1 MLMRGEADLT
11 SAPISLTKERR
22 EVIDFTIPVGNE
34 VKTFSQ
40 MSHRGMHIDFW
51 AYTDM
56 FTGTLWTV
64 LFVLMVSTS
73 VALLATQTYFEKT
86 REENPFLV
94 LFKGF
99 AFFMSV
105 LIQRDYPLSK
115 RSLPNKII
123 FATTCIST
131 YLERDSS
138 QLTDRSK
145 DTNTNQT
152 FLRNWYSL

>member
-1 MLMRGEADLT
+1 
-11 SAPISLTKERR
+11 
-22 EVIDFTIPVGNE
+22 
-34 VKTFSQ
+34 
-40 MSHRGMHIDFW
+40 MHIDFW

-145 DTNTNQT
+145 DTKTNQT